1 MGYYELFERYVRD
14 ISVLRESNK
23 VDTKLIGGSLM
34 EFINMFRVSKV
45 TATFYEDSKEERFG
59 RGEILR
65 YYDSGE
71 DSVVVSSERHK
82 TGGMGIAVIRLYQ
95 SVDAE
100 PWSEEERAR
109 AHTIQDVTLAYTG
122 CVRMSQIVDRL
133 TFYDEEGYRNLKY
146 YLRHNQEMVEKGQC
160 INKAA
165 IHFNLRHFSLV
176 NQQVGRSVGNFVMR
190 SFYDQLQALL
200 GDKGLVCR
208 VGGDNFVSIC
218 DKEILD
224 EVLEYLSGTPIC
236 YNMSTG
242 DKVMVSASTG
252 VYLIPDDFDPK
263 RIDSV
268 MDKIIP
274 ASNNAR
280 VRGEDVVFF
289 NTDMEENKEKI
300 AMIQQLFPVAIRAEE
315 FRVFYQPKIDVK
327 TGKIVGAEALCRWFR
342 DGKIVPPADF
352 IPILELSTDICKL
365 DFYMLEHVCK
375 DIRRWLDEG
384 KNVVRVSVNLS
395 RKHMMDIDLLE
406 HIIEIADRYSVPH
419 NYIEIELTETTTD
432 VEFKDLKRVVSG
444 LQRVGICTS
453 VDDFGIGYSSLNLI
467 RDIPWNVLKV
477 DKSFLPVEGD
487 GENSIRSIMFK
498 YVVAMAREM
507 GLECIAEGVETE
519 KQVEVLKQNSCEIA
533 QGFYYDKPLPVN
545 EYEKRIFEEQ

>member
-1 MGYYELFERYVRD
+1 MGYYELFEKYVRD

-71 DSVVVSSERHK
+71 ASVLVSSERHK

-146 YLRHNQEMVEKGQC
+146 YIRHNRDMAEKERC
-160 INKAA
+160 ENKAA

-176 NQQVGRSVGNFVMR
+176 NQQVGRSIGNFVMR

-263 RIDSV
+263 RIDTL

-280 VRGEDVVFF
+280 IRGEDVVFF

-300 AMIQQLFPVAIRAEE
+300 AMIQQLFPVAIMAEE
-315 FRVFYQPKIDVK
+315 FRVFYQPKIDVN

-342 DGKIVPPADF
+342 DGKIVPPAEF